1 MTSDIARTASGRH
14 YGREQTGDGVIQ
26 GLYCGKKLDVLR
38 ERIANE
44 SVDLVYRP
52 DIPYVDPTAAFKK
65 TAREDSGKQGT
76 LL

>member
-1 MTSDIARTASGRH
+1 
-14 YGREQTGDGVIQ
+14 VIQ
-26 GLYCGKKLDVLR
+26 GLYCGKRLDVLR

-44 SVDLVYRP
+44 SVDQVYRP
-52 DIPYVDPTAAFKK
+52 YIPYVDPTAAFKK